1 MMPARRLFAPFPAVC
16 FAVLIA
22 ALRIP
27 GVAARAQAA
36 ASPESGLT
44 AARKADVVK
53 ILGDILEKQYVFP
66 EKGLA
71 MKALLQE
78 KNQEGAY
85 DALNDFQA
93 FAQTLT
99 RDLRSVV
106 NDGHLRVSY
115 NPDQV
120 KAIRAAGSVSAE
132 EREKQLKARLERER
146 LSNFGYK
153 RLEVLEGGVGY
164 LDLLGFSGTRE
175 SGETAV
181 AAMNF
186 LAHCPAVI
194 IDLRHNGG
202 GSPFTI
208 QLLSGYFLGESAHLN
223 SFAWRGRE
231 EIVQFWSLPYVPGR
245 MMAETDLYILTSRRT
260 FSAAE
265 EFTYNLKNLKRA
277 TIVGE
282 TTGGGAH
289 PGGSRIIDD
298 GFLVW
303 VPQGRAINPITK
315 TNWEGTGIEPH
326 VAVPGEQALD
336 KAHLLA
342 LEIIV
347 SRTDDPQRKADLQW
361 VMDALKVKT
370 SPISVPLEVLKTY
383 AGSYGGV
390 KISFENGSLYA
401 LLDVNIPLTP
411 LSETVFLAV
420 TEGVRIEFIRDDKG
434 QVVEAVSTTRNGQRQ
449 KHTRDREPSLEK

>member
-1 MMPARRLFAPFPAVC
+1 MATKKRLFSPVIALLLAVS
-16 FAVLIA
+16 LPI
-22 ALRIP
+22 LQIP
-27 GVAARAQAA
+27 GRAARGP
-36 ASPESGLT
+36 SVVPGGEELT
-44 AARKADVVK
+44 AARQAEVVK
-53 ILGDILEKQYVFP
+53 TLGEILEKQYVFP

-71 MKALLQE
+71 MKNFLE
-78 KNQEGAY
+78 KKKKEGAY
-85 DALNDFQA
+85 DGLNDFLA
-93 FAQTLT
+93 FARTLT
-99 RDLRSVV
+99 QDLRSVV

-153 RLEVLEGGVGY
+153 RLEVLDGGVGY

-208 QLLSGYFLGESAHLN
+208 QLLSAYFLGGATHLN
-223 SFAWRGRE
+223 SFAWRGRD

-245 MMAETDLYILTSRRT
+245 MMRETDLYILTSRRT

-303 VPQGRAINPITK
+303 VPQGRAINPITD

-326 VAVPGEQALD
+326 VAVPSEQALD
-336 KAHLLA
+336 KAHALA
-342 LEIIV
+342 LEKIA
-347 SRTDDPQRKADLQW
+347 SRTDDPQRKSDLQW
-361 VMDALKVKT
+361 VMDSLKAKAGPFPV
-370 SPISVPLEVLKTY
+370 SSEVLKAY
-383 AGSYGGV
+383 AGSYGGIKV
-390 KISFENGSLYA
+390 SLENGSLYA
-401 LLDVNIPLTP
+401 LLDAKISLIP
-411 LSETVFLAV
+411 LSETAFLAAG
-420 TEGVRIEFIRDDKG
+420 EGVRIEFIRDDKG
-434 QVVEAVSTTRNGQRQ
+434 QVVEAVSTTRAGQRQ
-449 KHTRDREPSLEK
+449 RHQRDKEPGLGK